1 MRKAAL
7 FPDEANHIPDVL
19 GQETGC
25 VCPRLGT
32 SPPVS
37 CPFPARLPRMQAELH
52 CPQHCGKS
60 STRSSDGGVPHDTGQ
75 QTGGSV
81 PSLGHVHPVNLSL
94 HPVDLSLPDQP
105 ARDSPTGCV
114 CPRLGTPPSVSCPFP
129 RTVASHAG
137 RTSLSTALWKIKHPL
152 IGRRG
157 SLRYGTTDR
166 GKCPKS
172 GTRSPGQFVPS
183 PGQFVPSPRSICPL
197 FSIWYETCT
206 LIGLIEKKNGL

>member
-60 STRSSDGGVPHDTGQ
+60 STRTIRDNRPGEVSQVWDTFTRSICPFTRSICPYLTSQPGTVRPGAYVPDLGHRPRSPVPFLARSPRMQAELHCPQHCGKSSTRSSDGGVPYDTGQ

-94 HPVDLSLPDQP
+94 HPVSLSLP
-105 ARDSPTGCV
+105 
-114 CPRLGTPPSVSCPFP
+114 
-129 RTVASHAG
+129 
-137 RTSLSTALWKIKHPL
+137 
-152 IGRRG
+152 
-157 SLRYGTTDR
+157 
-166 GKCPKS
+166 
-172 GTRSPGQFVPS
+172 PGQFVPYF
-183 PGQFVPSPRSICPL
+183 QFGTKL
-197 FSIWYETCT
+197 A
-206 LIGLIEKKNGL
+206 L